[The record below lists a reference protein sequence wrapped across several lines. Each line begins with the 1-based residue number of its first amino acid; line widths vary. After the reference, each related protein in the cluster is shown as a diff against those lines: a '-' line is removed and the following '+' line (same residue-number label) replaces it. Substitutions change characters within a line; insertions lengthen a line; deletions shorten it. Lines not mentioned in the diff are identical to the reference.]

1 MKYFTIFIF
10 SIFLFIGLSPGQLN
24 AQDPVYSQF
33 YAAPLQMNAALTGT
47 TYAPR
52 IMLNYRNQWPGMM
65 NAYVTY
71 SASYDQFVESISSGF
86 GLSVSAD
93 NAGDGIYRT
102 TNIGGHY
109 AYSIQVAENF
119 FLRGGLEANMYQV
132 RLDWDRLIFP
142 NDLDPIDGI
151 VDQGNGEI
159 RPDQLTK
166 NHLSLGT
173 GVLGYARW
181 GYIGVSLKHLNSPD
195 ESFLAANSIA
205 SIVPL
210 RLGIQAGGEIPIST
224 DPNKR
229 DKQFISPNIVYLNQG
244 EFSQINVGAFLR
256 MNAVFGGAWYRHA
269 GSNGDA
275 IIAMAGVQ
283 FGVFRFAYS
292 YDITVSGLS
301 GVSGGA
307 HEVSLVINFDD
318 SEEVKRRRKSR
329 MYMECPGILR

>member
-1 MKYFTIFIF
+1 MKK
-10 SIFLFIGLSPGQLN
+10 IFLSFCSGLLLFCLNSTGLN
-24 AQDPVYSQF
+24 AQDPIYSQF

-52 IMLNYRNQWPGMM
+52 IMLNYRNQWPGLM

-71 SASYDQFVESISSGF
+71 SASYDQFVEQINSGF
-86 GLSVSAD
+86 GLSLSAD

-102 TNIGGHY
+102 TSIGGHY

-119 FLRGGLEANMYQV
+119 FLRGGLEANMYQI

-142 NDLDPIDGI
+142 NDLDPIEGI
-151 VDQGNGEI
+151 VNQGSGEI
-159 RPDQLTK
+159 RPDQLT
-166 NHLSLGT
+166 NSHLSLGT
-173 GVLGYARW
+173 GILGYSRW

-210 RLGIQAGGEIPIST
+210 RLGIQAGGQIPITS
-224 DPNKR
+224 DPKKI
-229 DKQFISPNIVYLNQG
+229 DKQFFSPNIVYVNQG
-244 EFSQINVGAFLR
+244 AFSQLNMGAYVRINS
-256 MNAVFGGAWYRHA
+256 VFGGVWYRHA
-269 GSNGDA
+269 ASNSDA

-301 GVSGGA
+301 GISGGA
-307 HEVSLVINFDD
+307 HEVSLIINFDD
-318 SEEVKRRRKSR
+318 SDEVQRRRKSR